1 MTETKQNVDIIEKLV
16 QIAHLLIQGGN
27 QTHTHTKENTRKL
40 NEAIEMS
47 RGISPEILD
56 EILHIN
62 DSEDDGGD
70 NSNSGLNNETRI
82 LRKVMLG
89 RSRCDEILRTQPD
102 YEMLACSARILTGL
116 PSEIGSREEQ
126 HEYRLELNKA
136 INLSRNAIDAL
147 MPAIIKD
154 MSCFRSC
161 PIQDLASCSM
171 KDNRSINLKR
181 LGHIPAGHV
190 IAGYDR
196 SANEIIRGTVDTDYV
211 ITWVYGLAAQRCIIA
226 NEVLNQA
233 LNDNGY
239 IMRDKSDW
247 TSDTEGMACY
257 LDMME
262 DEGVRDI
269 ENIYVTLKFSPD
281 SPQILSAEL
290 SNEWGFQ
297 KNIFSRNY
305 EHDDLDFDDCPEP

>member
-1 MTETKQNVDIIEKLV
+1 MTKTKQNVDIIEKLV
-16 QIAHLLIQGGN
+16 QIAHLLIQSGN

-47 RGISPEILD
+47 RGISPGDLD

-62 DSEDDGGD
+62 DGEDDGGD
-70 NSNSGLNNETRI
+70 NWNSGLNDETRV

-126 HEYRLELNKA
+126 HEYRLELNNA

-147 MPAIIKD
+147 MPAITTN
-154 MSCFRSC
+154 MTCFHSCQ
-161 PIQDLASCSM
+161 IQDLATCAIN
-171 KDNRSINLKR
+171 DNLPVSPES
-181 LGHIPAGHV
+181 LGHIPPGHV
-190 IAGYDR
+190 IAGYDG
-196 SANEIIRGTVDTDYV
+196 SAHEIIRGTVDTDYV
-211 ITWVYGLAAQRCIIA
+211 ITWVYGLAAQRYIMA
-226 NEVLNQA
+226 NEILNQA
-233 LNDNGY
+233 LYDNGY
-239 IMRDKSDW
+239 IMRDKSNW
-247 TSDTEGMACY
+247 TSDTEGMGCY
-257 LDMME
+257 LDVAEYE
-262 DEGVRDI
+262 DQQDA
-269 ENIYVTLKFSPD
+269 ENIYVTLEFVPD
-281 SPQILSAEL
+281 SPRILSGEF
-290 SNEWGFQ
+290 SNDCGFL